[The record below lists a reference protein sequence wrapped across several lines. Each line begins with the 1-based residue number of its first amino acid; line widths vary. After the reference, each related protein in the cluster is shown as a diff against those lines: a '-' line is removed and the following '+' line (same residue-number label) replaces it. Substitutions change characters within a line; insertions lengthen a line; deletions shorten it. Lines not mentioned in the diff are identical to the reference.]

1 MNKNSFSQVMA
12 TKTTAELENITKEQ
26 SQYDEEA
33 VDAAIWELE
42 KRKTAEGLK
51 SAEPAPPQEQ
61 QKHKKSNYT
70 DDPNA
75 PLLYP
80 KWSIWVISVLFT
92 PLFGGIMMAMNFK
105 RAEKPKQ
112 VTIVLAFSVIF
123 TIVAFLSA
131 DFIQSQSGTPRNWT
145 NLMNIMGAVVLNQ
158 YFWKVQIGET
168 FKYRKR
174 SPLVPFII
182 SIAIA
187 ALILWAAFSDVEEGP
202 NSSFL

>member
-42 KRKTAEGLK
+42 KRKTEEGK
-51 SAEPAPPQEQ
+51 SVEPAPPQEQ
-61 QKHKKSNYT
+61 QKRKKSNYT
-70 DDPNA
+70 DA

-131 DFIQSQSGTPRNWT
+131 DFIQSQSSTSRNWT
-145 NLMNIMGAVVLNQ
+145 NLINIMGAVVLGQ
-158 YFWKVQIGET
+158 YFWNVQIGET

-174 SPLVPFII
+174 SPLLPFII

-187 ALILWAAFSDVEEGP
+187 TLILWAAFLDVEEGP